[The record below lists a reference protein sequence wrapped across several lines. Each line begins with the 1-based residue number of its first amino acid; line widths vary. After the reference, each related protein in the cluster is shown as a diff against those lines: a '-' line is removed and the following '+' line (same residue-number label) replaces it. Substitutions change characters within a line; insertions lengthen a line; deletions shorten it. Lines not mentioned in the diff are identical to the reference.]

1 MTPMERDIRYVTVGV
16 TVALL
21 GGMFLAFLL
30 WQAQRYATP
39 GGQSYTVQVHGAVT
53 GVGAGSPVKYL
64 GVSVGRVDR
73 ITLAASDLVE
83 VRIRLDEGV
92 PVNAS
97 TAARIEP
104 EGITGRSYVALQTAD
119 PDAGPLRP
127 PEGAGLPVIP
137 AEASNLD
144 RLFEGLPALVESFSG
159 VAAGL
164 DALLGED
171 NRADLAR
178 TIANLAEFSGS
189 LNSLATRADG
199 LMVKLD
205 TLADRAA
212 TSMAGMDATLGE
224 ARETFRVAGTA
235 MPELVRVL
243 AGMGELSERLNRLAE
258 NNFGRLTAETLPEL
272 DRLLRDSRDAVH
284 AVEGLVRKLEA
295 EPSSLLYRRV
305 ETGVEIA
312 R

>member
-1 MTPMERDIRYVTVGV
+1 MERDIRYVTVGV

-104 EGITGRSYVALQTAD
+104 EGITGRSYVALQTID
-119 PDAGPLRP
+119 SDAGPVRR
-127 PEGAGLPVIP
+127 PEGASLPVIP

-144 RLFEGLPALVESFSG
+144 RLFEGLPALLDSLSG
-159 VAAGL
+159 VADSL
-164 DALLGED
+164 NALLGED
-171 NRADLAR
+171 NRRGLAQI
-178 TIANLAEFSGS
+178 TANLAEFSAS
-189 LNSLATRADG
+189 LSSLAARADG
-199 LMVKLD
+199 LMVNLD
-205 TLADRAA
+205 TLASQAA
-212 TSMAGMDATLGE
+212 TSMAAVDGMLGE
-224 ARETFRVAGTA
+224 ARETLRAAGAA
-235 MPELVRVL
+235 MRELERVL
-243 AGMGELSERLNRLAE
+243 AGAGELSERLNRLAE
-258 NNFGRLTAETLPEL
+258 NNFDRLTAETLPEL
-272 DRLLRDSRDAVH
+272 DLLLRDGRDAVR
-284 AVEGLVRKLEA
+284 AIEALVRKLEA
-295 EPSSLLYRRV
+295 EPSVLLHRRV
-305 ETGVEIA
+305 EGGVEIA